1 MHASNSFEFANLKPY
16 FNFHMSAGHLINLLS
31 DVPLHIF
38 VITLCLIISIA
49 SLTKKNPPP
58 YLLFFTCYIFL
69 TLIVECTGWW
79 SFSRHRRNNFYM
91 YNFYVIFHI
100 TYTIYLLRSF
110 LLEGKAKIIFTWIM
124 LLYPGIALINIYFI
138 QGAPDHH
145 FGTYSYIAGAVIVV
159 ICSICYFYQRIKF
172 PSRQTLL
179 RDPSFWIATGL
190 LFFNTITVPY
200 IGIVNFVSDL
210 PLYAQKTFANINT
223 ITSIILYSLYCISSL
238 CSLNFRK
245 LSS

>member
-1 MHASNSFEFANLKPY
+1 MCV
-16 FNFHMSAGHLINLLS
+16 GQLINLLS
-31 DVPLHIF
+31 DIPLHIF
-38 VITLCLIISIA
+38 VITLCFIISIA
-49 SLTKKNPPP
+49 SLSKKNPPP
-58 YLLFFTCYIFL
+58 YLLLFTCYILL
-69 TLIVECTGWW
+69 TLIVECTAWW
-79 SFSRHRRNNFYM
+79 SFARHSRNNFYM
-91 YNFYVIFHI
+91 YNFYIVFHI

-110 LLEGKAKIIFTWIM
+110 LLDGKAKATFTWIM
-124 LLYPGIALINIYFI
+124 MVYPGLALINIYFI
-138 QGAPDHH
+138 QGTHH
-145 FGTYSYIAGAVIVV
+145 FGTYSYIVGAVIVV
-159 ICSICYFYQRIKF
+159 ICAICYFYQRIKF
-172 PSRQTLL
+172 PSRHNLL

-210 PLYAQKTFANINT
+210 PRYAYKTFSNINT